1 MVTKTFD
8 FGIKR
13 VSAKATRAVNK
24 FGWVFANPFQFKASS
39 ASNLQ
44 LIKKKII
51 KYNYPFFL
59 YLCLRSSLAF
69 N

>member
-1 MVTKTFD
+1 MVSKMCD

-13 VSAKATRAVNK
+13 VSAKVTRGLNK

-44 LIKKKII
+44 LILKKII

-59 YLCLRSSLAF
+59 CFCLRSSPAF